1 MDEQTAGKNGNTGGS
16 SPLFLAACVT
26 VLAVVAA
33 AGPVWGEDM
42 KLWPDGAPGAK
53 GTQENDTP
61 TLKIFPP
68 SKYAKGPTPA
78 VLLIPGGG
86 YKHISGYGTFWEF
99 FQTRPVRFFSMKY
112 RLPVHGYLHP
122 APLQDAKRAV
132 ATIRA
137 NAKEWNIDPKRVVVV
152 AFSSGGHVATTLA
165 THYDLGKPDA
175 KDPVERFSSR
185 PDYMALFCSVVSMKN
200 HPHGPSVA
208 RLLGPNPDAKLI
220 DDLSN
225 ELQVNASTPPTFLAH
240 AKDDGL
246 VPPENS
252 ILYHEALKK
261 AGVATTLQLY
271 QQGGHDVT
279 NRPNPWKA
287 HLGDWISET
296 GILPEGTARPAPGA
310 AKIHE
315 PTTSYTVKTLASWQ
329 VYVHNALLPGGE
341 HAETGAA
348 AMKRLTDAMV
358 RVKTWIPADPQAKLL
373 KVKIWLEVN
382 STKGPHGGTSA
393 YQYHPGLDWLI
404 DMDFNPD
411 KHKCVEFGNAASLA
425 KGSDDSSAN
434 VLLHELAHAYHDQ
447 ILSFDNPDVLAAHKR
462 AREEGKYP
470 PGDWVVGADHKEF
483 FAGVTTRYFGTKEE
497 RDAVGQRD
505 PILERFLL
513 KTWGKPEANMDT
525 PWAGTKASK

>member
-1 MDEQTAGKNGNTGGS
+1 MAGKKESPPAAGGAS
-16 SPLFLAACVT
+16 SLFLAACVT
-26 VLAVVAA
+26 VLAVVVA
-33 AGPVWGEDM
+33 AGPVRGADV

-53 GTQENDTP
+53 GTEKNDTP

-68 SKYAKGPTPA
+68 PTGAKGPAPA

-86 YKHISGYGTFWEF
+86 YKHISPYGTFREF

-112 RLPVHGYLHP
+112 RLPVHGYRHP

-137 NAKEWNIDPKRVVVV
+137 NAKKWNIDPKRVLVV

-165 THYDLGKPDA
+165 THYDVGKPRA

-185 PDYMALFCSVVSMKN
+185 PDYMALFCPVVSMKN
-200 HPHGPSVA
+200 HPHRPSVA

-225 ELQVNASTPPTFLAH
+225 ELQVSAKTPPTFLAH
-240 AKDDGL
+240 AKDDKL

-271 QQGGHDVT
+271 RRGGHGVT
-279 NRPNPWKA
+279 KKPNRWKA
-287 HLGDWISET
+287 HLGDWISEI

-310 AKIHE
+310 AKIYE
-315 PTTSYTVKTLASWQ
+315 PTTRYTIKTLAGWQ

-348 AMKRLTDAMV
+348 AMKRLTGAMV
-358 RVKTWIPADPQAKLL
+358 RVKSWISAGPLAKLL
-373 KVKIWLEVN
+373 KVKIWLELN
-382 STKGPHGGTSA
+382 STKGPYGGTSA

-404 DMDFNPD
+404 DMDFNPE

-425 KGSDDSSAN
+425 GRSDDRSAT

-470 PGDWVVGADHKEF
+470 PGDWVVRANHKEF
-483 FAGVTTRYFGTKEE
+483 FAGVTTRYFGTKKE
-497 RDAVGQRD
+497 RDAVGKRD
-505 PILERFLL
+505 PILEKFLL
-513 KTWGKPEANMDT
+513 KTWGRPKANMDT